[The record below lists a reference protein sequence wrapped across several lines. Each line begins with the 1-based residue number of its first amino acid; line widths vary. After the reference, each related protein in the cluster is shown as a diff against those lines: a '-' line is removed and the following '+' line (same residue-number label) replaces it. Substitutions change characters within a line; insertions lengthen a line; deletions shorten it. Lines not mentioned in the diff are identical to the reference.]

1 MIIKIV
7 GTREELISAA
17 GYNSMNP
24 KNTVESVSSE
34 LKQMV
39 IDAIDDRWDFP
50 GYNVEIEVASEKSED
65 A

>member
-7 GTREELISAA
+7 GTREDLISAA
-17 GYNSMNP
+17 GYNTMNP
-24 KNTVESVSSE
+24 KNTVENVSSE

-50 GYNVEIEVASEKSED
+50 GYNVVIEEVGKPDEA
-65 A
+65 